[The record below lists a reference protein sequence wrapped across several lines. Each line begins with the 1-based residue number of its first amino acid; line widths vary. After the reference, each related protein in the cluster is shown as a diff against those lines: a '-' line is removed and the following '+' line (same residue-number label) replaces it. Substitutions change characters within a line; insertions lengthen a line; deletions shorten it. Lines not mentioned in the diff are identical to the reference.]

1 MCSVTDGT
9 KTDSS
14 LPVHHHRQRAQGIK
28 HTIEANTFLL
38 YVFDHY
44 AVQLDQRTYLFII
57 YVFSYYK
64 RLMASY

>member
-1 MCSVTDGT
+1 MTDGT

-14 LPVHHHRQRAQGIK
+14 LPVHHRRLGARGIK
-28 HTIEANTFLL
+28 CTVEANTFLL
-38 YVFDHY
+38 CVFDHY